1 MSELD
6 RFWFSGEPSFL
17 PPPVFCLFFLTR
29 RNNYTVKMT
38 KSVSPDFCGRMR
50 QHRTMYCLRSL
61 QRNGTAGNHGAT
73 CGNGF
78 GLQEGAR
85 LKPVMK
91 NKTRGFRKQFKK
103 KKNPPLYF
111 NYPELKTA
119 VMRAA
124 TRDWRALNETKTKHG
139 HAGGKVC
146 LHCTK
151 QPG

>member
-1 MSELD
+1 
-6 RFWFSGEPSFL
+6 
-17 PPPVFCLFFLTR
+17 
-29 RNNYTVKMT
+29 MT
-38 KSVSPDFCGRMR
+38 KSVSPDFRGRMC
-50 QHRTMYCLRSL
+50 QHRTMYCCNLRSL
-61 QRNGTAGNHGAT
+61 QCNGTAGIHGAT

-78 GLQEGAR
+78 GLQEGVR
-85 LKPVMK
+85 LKPIMK

-103 KKNPPLYF
+103 KNPPLYF
-111 NYPELKTA
+111 NYPELNTA

-139 HAGGKVC
+139 HARGKMC